1 MKVWARD
8 IPNEGIIR
16 YYIAGN
22 LERITVTSPKVLSE
36 VLVSKAYDFAKP
48 LVIQQGL
55 GRLLGNGIL
64 LAEGDEHKVG
74 NDRLMSPVLCFDS
87 HGYRYSS
94 NARILC
100 QPLHTVI

>member
-22 LERITVTSPKVLSE
+22 LEGITVTSPKLLSE
-36 VLVSKAYDFAKP
+36 ILVSKTYNFAKP

-64 LAEGDEHKVG
+64 LAENDEHKVED
-74 NDRLMSPVLCFDS
+74 DRLLSPVLCFKIS
-87 HGYRYSS
+87 WVS
-94 NARILC
+94 I
-100 QPLHTVI
+100 